1 MVLHARV
8 CGRVGRRP
16 IKLKKSLSRKT
27 GAFCIYELVV
37 FNADFAYNEGSM
49 AQLTV
54 RDIPD
59 EVVKALRVRAAQ
71 NGRSAEAE
79 HRLIL
84 AEAVRRASPDD
95 FWARADARRRATKPQ
110 RTDSG
115 RLQREMRD
123 KR

>member
-1 MVLHARV
+1 M
-8 CGRVGRRP
+8 P
-16 IKLKKSLSRKT
+16 
-27 GAFCIYELVV
+27 
-37 FNADFAYNEGSM
+37 
-49 AQLTV
+49 QLTV

-84 AEAVRRASPDD
+84 AEAVRVSAPED
-95 FWARADARRRATKPQ
+95 FWARADALRHALKRQ

>member
-1 MVLHARV
+1 
-8 CGRVGRRP
+8 
-16 IKLKKSLSRKT
+16 
-27 GAFCIYELVV
+27 
-37 FNADFAYNEGSM
+37 M

-84 AEAVRRASPDD
+84 ADAVLTSTPED
-95 FWARADARRRATKPQ
+95 FWVRADALRSSTKRQ
-110 RTDSG
+110 RTESG

>member
-1 MVLHARV
+1 M
-8 CGRVGRRP
+8 
-16 IKLKKSLSRKT
+16 SR
-27 GAFCIYELVV
+27 VV
-37 FNADFAYNEGSM
+37 FNAGFAYNEGKM

-84 AEAVRRASPDD
+84 AEAVRTSAAED
-95 FWARADARRRATKPQ
+95 FWRRADTLRRATKPQ
-110 RTDSG
+110 RTESG

>member
-1 MVLHARV
+1 
-8 CGRVGRRP
+8 
-16 IKLKKSLSRKT
+16 
-27 GAFCIYELVV
+27 
-37 FNADFAYNEGSM
+37 M

-54 RDIPD
+54 RNIPD
-59 EVVKALRVRAAQ
+59 EVVKALRIRAAQ

-84 AEAVRRASPDD
+84 AEAVRAPTPDD
-95 FWARADARRRATKPQ
+95 FWTRADALRRSTKPQ
-110 RTDSG
+110 RTESG

>member
-1 MVLHARV
+1 
-8 CGRVGRRP
+8 
-16 IKLKKSLSRKT
+16 
-27 GAFCIYELVV
+27 
-37 FNADFAYNEGSM
+37 M

-54 RDIPD
+54 RNIPD

-84 AEAVRRASPDD
+84 AQAVHSPSPDD
-95 FWARADARRRATKPQ
+95 FWGRADALRRRAKPQ
-110 RTDSG
+110 RTESG

-123 KR
+123 ER